1 MTGDEWS
8 TTNRECLCSAG
19 RRDVQV
25 SCIAVHRTV
34 DGSGQQL
41 GGAGL
46 THENV
51 K

>member
-1 MTGDEWS
+1 MSGARPTVNVSVVPGAGMFK
-8 TTNRECLCSAG
+8 SAALS
-19 RRDVQV
+19 VN
-25 SCIAVHRTV
+25 RTV
-34 DGSGQQL
+34 DRSGQQL

>member
-1 MTGDEWS
+1 MMSGARPTVNVSAVPGVGMFKKAALS
-8 TTNRECLCSAG
+8 VNRA
-19 RRDVQV
+19 
-25 SCIAVHRTV
+25 V